1 LLEIKGEMA
10 LLNSAYLIFA
20 FKVIVLM
27 SCSNDSE
34 KDKVRQQNKERFS
47 DRKVQQDAQF
57 LVNAIDAS
65 YAILEIAELGEEKL
79 QTPLFKTKAKEIRD
93 AQTGV
98 AVRLKTFA
106 EQNNMAIPL
115 SGPEKTKNRVGD
127 LNQMEGKEFEM
138 EWSNQMKIHHQRLI
152 KDLTQYRVHSTG
164 TLKNILDSTL
174 IVMKE
179 NKERILTLS
188 KSSEN

>member
-1 LLEIKGEMA
+1 MG
-10 LLNSAYLIFA
+10 LLNRAYLIFG
-20 FKVIVLM
+20 FELLILV

-34 KDKVRQQNKERFS
+34 KDKVKQQNKERFS

-65 YAILEIAELGEEKL
+65 YAILEIAELGKEKL
-79 QTPLFKTKAKEIRD
+79 QRPLFKNKAKEILD
-93 AQTGV
+93 AQTAV
-98 AVRLKTFA
+98 AVKLKTFA
-106 EQNNMAIPL
+106 EQNDMAIPL

-127 LNQMEGKEFEM
+127 LNHIEGKEFER

-152 KDLTQYRVHSTG
+152 NDMTRYRGHSSG
-164 TLKNILDSTL
+164 VLKTILDSAI

-179 NKERILTLS
+179 NKGRILALS
-188 KSSEN
+188 KSLEN